1 MIDSCVFELS
11 DIIAAFACSS
21 DVRAYEPGGCDC
33 DVCVCVQMVLVRK
46 NRHRENFCVCV
57 VMVAFQCTHLVIAV

>member
-21 DVRAYEPGGCDC
+21 VVRAYEPGGCDC
-33 DVCVCVQMVLVRK
+33 DVCVFRWFWLEKTDTVRT
-46 NRHRENFCVCV
+46 FVCV